1 MSTTIHAATLQR
13 AADLLGGKP
22 RLRAH
27 LRVPMR
33 ELESWLDGAATPPL
47 DVFLKAVDVISRPQT
62 ARVALAA
69 CLDAA
74 LRTTGA
80 ERGNVQ
86 LLHPEGLRIVEQR
99 GFERPFLDFFACVHN
114 EGSCGASL
122 KDGRRVVVPDVRAD
136 PIFTGDAIAEIMAQ
150 ANVRSVQSTPLIGV
164 SGKVLGV
171 LNTHREEKGEPSTDE
186 LHALDDIATRTAHW
200 LELGA
205 RR

>member
-1 MSTTIHAATLQR
+1 MPTSIHAATLQR
-13 AADLLGGKP
+13 AADLLGGKAQ
-22 RLRAH
+22 LRAH
-27 LRVPMR
+27 LRVSMR
-33 ELESWLDGAATPPL
+33 ELGSWLDGSAAPPL
-47 DVFLKAVDVISRPQT
+47 DAFLKAVDVISRPQT

-74 LRTTGA
+74 LRATGA

-86 LLHPEGLRIVEQR
+86 LLHPEGLRIVEHR
-99 GFERPFLDFFACVHN
+99 GFEPPFLDFFSCVRN
-114 EGSCGASL
+114 EGTCGASL
-122 KDGRRVVVPDVRAD
+122 KVARRVVVPDVRAD
-136 PIFTGDAIAEIMAQ
+136 PMFAGDAIAEIMAR

-171 LNTHREEKGEPSTDE
+171 LNTHREEKGEPGTDE